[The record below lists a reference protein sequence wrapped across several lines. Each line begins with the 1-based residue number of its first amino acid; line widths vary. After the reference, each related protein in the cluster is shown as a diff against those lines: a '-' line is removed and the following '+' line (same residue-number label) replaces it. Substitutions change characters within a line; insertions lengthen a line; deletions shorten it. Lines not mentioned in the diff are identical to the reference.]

1 MITSALFVMMINFFC
16 LLKGDRRMFMRNW
29 KIGTKLATG
38 FGGLLLLLVI
48 FTTVTII
55 SIRFV
60 KTSTSQIRTESLPY
74 ALLAEEMAFEVV
86 QVQQFLTDVGATR
99 EPDAYAEADAAAA
112 NFRKSLKQ
120 FEDMYRRENDTAALQ
135 SVEKMEKDFE
145 SFYQL
150 GRRMAEAYMA
160 EGTEAGNRLMGD
172 FDKVS
177 TVLAEDMRTFKEGQV
192 REANHMTA
200 SVDETLGGLEK
211 VIIALAAAGIIVG
224 LFASWFIGK
233 AISAPLGKAV
243 SAIDRIASGD
253 LTIRIPVTGSDETG
267 ALAVSVNRMADD
279 MGTAMAALA
288 NASSH
293 LASAS
298 VELAVQADQMA
309 KGAEE
314 VAAQTGTVAAASEEM
329 AATSHEIAMNC
340 SHAAESSRRAND
352 RASAG
357 SDVIRRTVEG
367 MHRIAEK
374 VQRSSESV
382 AGLGARS
389 DQIGQI
395 VSVIEDIADQTN
407 LLALNA
413 AIEAARAGEQG
424 RGFAVVA
431 DEVRA
436 LAERTGK
443 ATREIAQM
451 IRSIQQETEGAVK
464 AMEEGVAEVSAGKED
479 AQQSAGALRE
489 IVEQIEAMTTQIN
502 QIAVASEQ
510 QNATTDQITM
520 NLQQVSSVIE
530 ASSRGSEETA
540 NAAHTLSALSEELQS
555 IVGRFRTAA

>member
-1 MITSALFVMMINFFC
+1 
-16 LLKGDRRMFMRNW
+16 MFMRNW

>member
-1 MITSALFVMMINFFC
+1 
-16 LLKGDRRMFMRNW
+16 MR
-29 KIGTKLATG
+29 
-38 FGGLLLLLVI
+38 
-48 FTTVTII
+48 TV
-55 SIRFV
+55 
-60 KTSTSQIRTESLPY
+60 KASTSQVRTESLPY
-74 ALLAEEMAFEVV
+74 ALLAEEMAFDVV

-99 EPDAYAEADAAAA
+99 EPDAYAEAEAAAA
-112 NFRKSLKQ
+112 NFRKALER
-120 FEDMYRRENDTAALQ
+120 FREMFRRENDATALQ
-135 SVEKMEKDFE
+135 AMDKMEKDFD

-150 GRRMAEAYMA
+150 GRRMAEAYVA
-160 EGTEAGNRLMGD
+160 EGTEGGNLLMRD
-172 FDKVS
+172 FDKAS
-177 TVLAEDMRTFKEGQV
+177 EVLAEEVRTFKEGQV
-192 REANHMTA
+192 NEANSMAA
-200 SVDETLGGLEK
+200 SVDETLGKLEK
-211 VIIALAAAGIIVG
+211 IIIILALAGITLGI
-224 LFASWFIGK
+224 LASWLIGK
-233 AISAPLGKAV
+233 GISGPLGKTVA
-243 SAIDRIASGD
+243 AIDRIASGD
-253 LTIRIPVTGSDETG
+253 LTVRLPETG
-267 ALAVSVNRMADD
+267 KDEAGMLAASVNRMADD

-288 NASSH
+288 NAAAH

-298 VELAVQADQMA
+298 VELVAQADQMA

-340 SHAAESSRRAND
+340 THAAESSRLAND

-357 SDVIRRTVEG
+357 SEVIRRTVEG

-451 IRSIQQETEGAVK
+451 IRSVQQETEEAVK
-464 AMEEGVAEVSAGKED
+464 AMREGVVEVSSGKED

-489 IVEQIEAMTTQIN
+489 IVEQIEAMTAQIN

-510 QNATTDQITM
+510 QNATTEQITM
-520 NLQQVSSVIE
+520 NLQQVSGVIE

-555 IVGRFRTAA
+555 IVGRFRYTG

>member
-1 MITSALFVMMINFFC
+1 
-16 LLKGDRRMFMRNW
+16 MFMRNW

-60 KTSTSQIRTESLPY
+60 KTSTSQVRTESLPY

-120 FEDMYRRENDTAALQ
+120 FEDMYRRENDAAALK

-200 SVDETLGGLEK
+200 SVDETLGWLEK
-211 VIIALAAAGIIVG
+211 VIIALAAAGIIAG

-279 MGTAMAALA
+279 MGTAMEALA
-288 NASSH
+288 SASSH

-555 IVGRFRTAA
+555 VVGRFRTTA